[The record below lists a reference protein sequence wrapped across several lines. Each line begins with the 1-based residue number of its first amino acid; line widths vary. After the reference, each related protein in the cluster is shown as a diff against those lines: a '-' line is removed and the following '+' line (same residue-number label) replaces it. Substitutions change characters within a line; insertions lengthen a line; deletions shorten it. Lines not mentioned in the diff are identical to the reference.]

1 MACSFRLLL
10 VIFMAVSDAAM
21 TDHNAGDDVLKFDL
35 RSSSNCFCLEGLVC
49 DPDWKSY
56 TRKGL
61 QRKCV
66 ELGSSQTMFFSRFF
80 LQPMTKWD
88 AARFLTLAAD
98 GKRRK
103 PSGGIDD
110 PFLDSEQAH
119 AFFPL
124 FPLVIRHGALILI
137 RILPKTFLPPT
148 FEGVLVLSAM
158 LINTI
163 SFSIALLC
171 LVDLTLR
178 LTLPSD
184 KAVHIAGMVATLF
197 CINPASI
204 FFATSYSESFFAMCT
219 FGGYAL
225 YTSGYIYL
233 AVIPWMAAS
242 YTRSNGCLV
251 AAWLLVE
258 GVARCLQTN
267 LSKLKRL
274 ICLTRHALLAMA
286 VVAPAVLHDRAGYHV
301 HCNGELQPE
310 WCHIDMRSL
319 YTYVQSTHWNV
330 GFLRYYELKQIPNFL
345 LATPILFCSAWG
357 VSRWIRIS
365 WKEHMSRNDTKGSL
379 FDCIQWATWALRRC
393 GDDSSQS
400 RSEESMLHGP
410 RMLSHYAVLAAV
422 AMLGLTVAHVQITTR
437 LICSTCPAIYW
448 HLAYLCNS
456 ETKIFRCSTRF
467 LIGVYLSIFIVIG
480 TILHVNCLPWT

>member
-1 MACSFRLLL
+1 M
-10 VIFMAVSDAAM
+10 VIFMAVSDAAI
-21 TDHNAGDDVLKFDL
+21 TDHNAGDDVLKYDL
-35 RSSSNCFCLEGLVC
+35 RSASNCFCLEGLAC
-49 DPDWKSY
+49 DPNWKSY
-56 TRKGL
+56 IRKGL
-61 QRKCV
+61 ERSCV
-66 ELGSSQTMFFSRFF
+66 ELGSSQKMFFSRFF

-88 AARFLTLAAD
+88 AARFLMLAAD
-98 GKRRK
+98 GKSRE
-103 PSGGIDD
+103 PGGMDD

-124 FPLVIRHGALILI
+124 FPLMIRYGALFLI
-137 RILPKTFLPPT
+137 RILPKTLLPPT

-178 LTLPSD
+178 LTLPND
-184 KAVHIAGMVATLF
+184 KALHIAGTVATLF
-197 CINPASI
+197 CLNPASI

-225 YTSGYIYL
+225 YTSGYTYL
-233 AVIPWMAAS
+233 ALIPWMAAS
-242 YTRSNGCLV
+242 YTRSNGSLV

-258 GVARCLQTN
+258 GVSRSLQMNRTM
-267 LSKLKRL
+267 LKRST
-274 ICLTRHALLAMA
+274 CLTYHVLLAMA

-310 WCHIDMRSL
+310 WCHADMRSL
-319 YTYVQSTHWNV
+319 YTYVQSEHWNV
-330 GFLRYYELKQIPNFL
+330 GFLRYYEFKQIPNFL
-345 LATPILFCSAWG
+345 LAAPILFCSAWG

-365 WKEHMSRNDTKGSL
+365 WKEHVSSGDTKGGL
-379 FDCIQWATWALRRC
+379 LDCIHWATWALRRG
-393 GDDSSQS
+393 GDESS
-400 RSEESMLHGP
+400 RSHAEESILHGP
-410 RMLSHYAVLAAV
+410 RMLSHNAELAAI

-448 HLAYLCNS
+448 HLAYLCDAD
-456 ETKIFRCSTRF
+456 TKICGFSTRL
-467 LIGVYLSIFIVIG
+467 LIGVYLSIFIVVG